1 MENTN
6 EIIEILLRALRTVCE
21 ENGLNYILAVE
32 ATIKPNSALWYCVH
46 RDTDL
51 EKAKQ
56 IINDYFYRG

>member
-6 EIIEILLRALRTVCE
+6 EIIEMLLRTLRMVCE

-32 ATIKPNSALWYCVH
+32 ANIKPNSALWYSVH

-56 IINDYFYRG
+56 IINDYFYKG